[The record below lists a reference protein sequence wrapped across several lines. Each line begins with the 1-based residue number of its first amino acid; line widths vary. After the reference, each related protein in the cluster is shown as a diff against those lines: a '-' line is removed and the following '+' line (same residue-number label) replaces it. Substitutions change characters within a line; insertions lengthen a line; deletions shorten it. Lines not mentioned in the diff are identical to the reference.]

1 MIRVVFDTNVLYSA
15 ILKSASVPAKAVDLV
30 ASGLVTP
37 CVSDDVLAEYRR
49 VLFRP
54 ELDLHGG
61 RRRRLL
67 EILSTVSLHV
77 VSGDVLKISDH
88 EPDNRF
94 LECANAALATY
105 LVTGN
110 TKHFP
115 KAFKKTM
122 IVTPKQFIDT
132 ILTDLAQGPNE
143 KS

>member
-30 ASGLVTP
+30 GTGLITP
-37 CVSDDVLAEYRR
+37 CVSDEVLAEYRR

-54 ELDLHGG
+54 DLDLHGG
-61 RRRRLL
+61 RRRQLL
-67 EILSTVSLHV
+67 EILSSISLHV
-77 VSGDVLKISDH
+77 VSEGTLKISNH

-115 KAFKKTM
+115 KTLGTTT
-122 IVTPKQFIDT
+122 IVTPKRFIDM
-132 ILTDLAQGPNE
+132 ILPDLRDE
-143 KS
+143 KP

>member
-1 MIRVVFDTNVLYSA
+1 MIRVVFDTNVVYSA
-15 ILKSASVPAKAVDLV
+15 ILKSGSVPAKAIDLV
-30 ASGLVTP
+30 VTGLIIP

-49 VLFRP
+49 VLLRA

-61 RRRRLL
+61 RRRQLL
-67 EILSTVSLHV
+67 QILSSISLHV
-77 VSGDVLKISDH
+77 VSEDTLKVSDN

-115 KAFKKTM
+115 KTFRKTM
-122 IVTPKQFIDT
+122 IVTPRQFIDA
-132 ILTDLAQGPNE
+132 ILAEFAHQ
-143 KS
+143 K